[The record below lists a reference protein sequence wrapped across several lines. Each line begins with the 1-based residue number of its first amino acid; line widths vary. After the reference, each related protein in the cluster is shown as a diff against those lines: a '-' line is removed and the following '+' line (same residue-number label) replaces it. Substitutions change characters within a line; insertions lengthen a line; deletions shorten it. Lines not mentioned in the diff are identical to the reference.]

1 MPARRPALSGLLA
14 LAGVLHFLVAAAA
27 VNVLR
32 VEYVASDAPL
42 SLYLSGDWGLW
53 LRAAYY
59 GLAVGVAALGS
70 GLWRTLVPPARR
82 VLVPVLLACGGVA
95 LVVTATWPGPAP
107 GHPATPLGE
116 LIHGLSATTSFLLV
130 GTAMLLQSCVLHR
143 DPHWRPLAALLL
155 VLAVLAFGGLWLHA
169 LWRELPRGTSQKTVI
184 ALYLAWLGLAGWRLG
199 RMGRSGRG

>member
-1 MPARRPALSGLLA
+1 MHVHRTALPGLLV
-14 LAGVLHFLVAAAA
+14 LASVLHFLVAAAA

-32 VEYVASDAPL
+32 AEYVASDAPL
-42 SLYLSGDWGLW
+42 SLYLTGDYGAW

-59 GLAVGVAALGS
+59 GLSVGVVALGFA
-70 GLWRTLVPPARR
+70 LWRTLAPPARR

-95 LVVTATWPGPAP
+95 LAVTATWPGPAP
-107 GHPATPLGE
+107 GHPVTPLGE
-116 LIHGLSATTSFLLV
+116 LIHGISAITSFLLV
-130 GTAMLLQSCVLHR
+130 GTAMLLQSFVLHR
-143 DPHWRPLAALLL
+143 DPHWRPVAAVLL

-169 LWRELPRGTSQKTVI
+169 LWRELQRGTSQKTVI